1 MSVNRVPNYETLSII
16 RLNKKREC
24 KTTLIDTCDCCLNN
38 ADILIKLTKRGP
50 NKTKSSGRPSKNTK
64 KITLC
69 NKHANELSNLIRY
82 FSN

>member
-1 MSVNRVPNYETLSII
+1 MPNRVPEYETLSIK

-24 KTTLIDTCDCCLNN
+24 KTTITDICDCCLDN
-38 ADILIKLTKRGP
+38 ADIMVIFTKRGP
-50 NKTKSSGRPSKNTK
+50 NKTKASGRPSKNKK